1 MRRTSPGAAAG
12 LVLVV
17 IILALLPLLV
27 GTFYLQLLAKIMIL
41 AIAAM
46 SLDLLVGFAGLVSL
60 GHAAFFGIGA
70 YALVAMSPQHAA
82 ANLWLTLPAAI
93 AAASLAALAIGAL
106 TLRTTGVYFIM
117 ATLAFAQMLYS
128 FFAESGIVGGA
139 DGIYIYVKP
148 EAAVFGVKAFDLEQT
163 AGFFYL
169 VLSAM
174 VSAYLFLRILL
185 GSLFGRALV
194 GIRDNERRMRSL
206 GYPTFRYKL
215 AAFVISGGLA
225 GLAGHL
231 AAAQFGFVNPEILNW
246 HRSAELLIFVVLGGM
261 GTLIGPA
268 IGTFVMVLLQ
278 DFIAG
283 LTTHWLLPMGVFVI
297 AAVIALPDGLAGL
310 LRPRPRMSEN
320 G

>member
-1 MRRTSPGAAAG
+1 
-12 LVLVV
+12 LVL
-17 IILALLPLLV
+17 
-27 GTFYLQLLAKIMIL
+27 
-41 AIAAM
+41 
-46 SLDLLVGFAGLVSL
+46 
-60 GHAAFFGIGA
+60 
-70 YALVAMSPQHAA
+70 
-82 ANLWLTLPAAI
+82 
-93 AAASLAALAIGAL
+93 
-106 TLRTTGVYFIM
+106 RTAGVYFIM

-139 DGIYIYVKP
+139 DGVYIYVKP
-148 EAAVFGVKAFDLEQT
+148 QAAIFGVKPIDLEQT
-163 AGFFYL
+163 ADFYYL
-169 VLSAM
+169 ALIAM
-174 VSAYLFLRILL
+174 ISVYLLLRMLL

-261 GTLIGPA
+261 GSLIGPA

-278 DFIAG
+278 DFVAG

-297 AAVIALPDGLAGL
+297 AAVMALPDGLAGM
-310 LRPRPRMSEN
+310 LRARPRMPAN